1 MNKAQE
7 TILRISGIIFFL
19 LTIATSLEM
28 LSRAVA
34 SWIFMIESE
43 SVGWG
48 VFYVLTSVLFCS
60 FFIFASFATG
70 LAAIFAGKSPYT
82 QAVWNCAFYAMV
94 AVALFAGLQ
103 AFTGITEDDANIF
116 YVSIAAIGALLIYML
131 ICFFCLKDE
140 EDFYWKN
147 LFSFDSGVKLC
158 FKVWLI
164 MILVFQVGTFIYA
177 HKILE

>member
-48 VFYVLTSVLFCS
+48 GHNARRLCIDGSRN
-60 FFIFASFATG
+60 G
-70 LAAIFAGKSPYT
+70 
-82 QAVWNCAFYAMV
+82 
-94 AVALFAGLQ
+94 
-103 AFTGITEDDANIF
+103 NIH
-116 YVSIAAIGALLIYML
+116 
-131 ICFFCLKDE
+131 E
-140 EDFYWKN
+140 R
-147 LFSFDSGVKLC
+147 
-158 FKVWLI
+158 
-164 MILVFQVGTFIYA
+164 
-177 HKILE
+177 